1 MGSTHLDV
9 THVGTGW
16 CSGEWQASL
25 SLDCLGSLESSRIK
39 AGDTGVRVLCFPLYL
54 FFRAAITNHRKL
66 GGLTQQQCVF
76 SQFWRPSPKS
86 RCQQGRL
93 PLRLQGGSSLP
104 PPAPGSPG
112 VLGSYAHHPSL
123 CTSPHLLSHG
133 LLPVSLSLLLLCLLG
148 HLSLVLGPSQIQGDL
163 ILRTGPHHIC
173 AELVPNKVTF
183 WCSGQT

>member
-1 MGSTHLDV
+1 MKKNFLFLPIFQETIYLHCWWKGVVSCVFIMSSTHLDV

-16 CSGEWQASL
+16 WWGGEWQASL
-25 SLDCLGSLESSRIK
+25 CLDCLRSLESSRIK

-86 RCQQGRL
+86 RCQQGWL

-104 PPAPGSPG
+104 PPAPGAPG
-112 VLGSYAHHPSL
+112 VLGS
-123 CTSPHLLSHG
+123 
-133 LLPVSLSLLLLCLLG
+133 
-148 HLSLVLGPSQIQGDL
+148 
-163 ILRTGPHHIC
+163 
-173 AELVPNKVTF
+173 
-183 WCSGQT
+183 